1 MSQLE
6 NVMADA
12 IKDAHGSI
20 GQATNFVLEQMPD
33 LIQQA
38 MLWYAVSSFFIMC
51 FCIWYCV
58 AFFRY
63 VKNFDFNIL
72 NEDEA
77 KGILSV
83 LHLIIGSVAFVFAF
97 FCIFLNFDWLQIII
111 APKLWLVEFAAQL
124 TK

>member
-33 LIQQA
+33 LVQQA
-38 MLWYAVSSFFIMC
+38 MLWYAFSSFFIMC
-51 FCIWYCV
+51 FCICYCI
-58 AFFRY
+58 FYIRFI
-63 VKNFDFNIL
+63 KNFNTELL
-72 NEDEA
+72 NGDQELVMA
-77 KGILSV
+77 LVIATGFAGFLFAIFGI
-83 LHLIIGSVAFVFAF
+83 F
-97 FCIFLNFDWLQIII
+97 FNFDWLQIII

>member
-33 LIQQA
+33 LVQQA
-38 MLWYAVSSFFIMC
+38 MLWHAFSSFCIMC
-51 FCIWYCV
+51 FCICYCI
-58 AFFRY
+58 FYIRFI
-63 VKNFDFNIL
+63 KNFDENLL
-72 NEDEA
+72 NEDTE
-77 KGILSV
+77 
-83 LHLIIGSVAFVFAF
+83 IIHVITIMTGFVGFLFSFLFIF
-97 FCIFLNFDWLQIII
+97 FNFDWLQIII
-111 APKLWLVEFAAQL
+111 APKLWLVEFAARL